1 MNCFPS
7 DVVPGGGLGV
17 PVITGVSCTSAWQAS
32 GILAG
37 SERLITSE
45 DLSPVLAKDQ
55 DPTVLL
61 SGHLARVVRPLCAL
75 QCFVLTNLIIASG
88 VKYIFEVNVYLK
100 AFQRVEGETNN
111 LAIEAS
117 LCCGQIIAR
126 QEWGCMGTGNMCMRS
141 CVCTCTCSPTRKLE
155 DYWGFGNLNSSLQLP
170 RLQWRCG
177 KST

>member
-45 DLSPVLAKDQ
+45 DLNPVLAKDQ

-75 QCFVLTNLIIASG
+75 
-88 VKYIFEVNVYLK
+88 
-100 AFQRVEGETNN
+100 
-111 LAIEAS
+111 
-117 LCCGQIIAR
+117 
-126 QEWGCMGTGNMCMRS
+126 
-141 CVCTCTCSPTRKLE
+141 
-155 DYWGFGNLNSSLQLP
+155 
-170 RLQWRCG
+170 
-177 KST
+177 